1 MNMKSIPPTA
11 PAEQVVCGDAADG
24 FQVKLIYPKP
34 ESIATR
40 CASVT
45 SISFPFVTCAKVGD
59 CPSKFGILYA

>member
-11 PAEQVVCGDAADG
+11 PAEQVACGDAADG

-40 CASVT
+40 YIYNA
-45 SISFPFVTCAKVGD
+45 ISSNND
-59 CPSKFGILYA
+59 LS

>member
-40 CASVT
+40 C
-45 SISFPFVTCAKVGD
+45 ISNAISSNND
-59 CPSKFGILYA
+59 LS